1 MFFKPLFKAESIE
14 DKQNLIVFDTSWVSY
29 AALYAKAYNWMSFD
43 NKPSGHIY
51 GAVSKI
57 LAMFSAHGG
66 DLNST
71 ELIFAFDE
79 YPEDTYAIYPEYKG
93 YRVKN
98 FDPVPD
104 IKKLINLFN
113 NYTAGADKTEA
124 DHVIAS
130 IAKKYYSTHKV
141 CVVSAD
147 RDLWQILDL
156 NNVIITSRTKDSLGI
171 EAMEQKFGICKPQC
185 LALAKAIFG
194 DPSDNIPKLP
204 GRLSHK
210 IINRYVD
217 ESDGSPENFYEI
229 LKEAEMKPTL
239 KEILIA
245 GKDQVER
252 MFKITKIKLDI
263 DFELTKNTVDS
274 KEELL
279 KYLHSFGINKFDTR
293 IDCLFY

>member
-1 MFFKPLFKAESIE
+1 MFFKPLFKSESIE
-14 DKQNLIVFDTSWVSY
+14 DKYNLIVFDTSWVAY
-29 AALYAKAYNWMSFD
+29 AALLAKAYNWMSFD

-51 GAVSKI
+51 GAMSKI
-57 LAMFSAHGG
+57 LAMFSAYGG

-71 ELIFAFDE
+71 ELIFALDE
-79 YPEDTYAIYPEYKG
+79 YPEDTYALYPEYKG

-104 IKKLINLFN
+104 IKELIQLFN
-113 NYTAGADKTEA
+113 NYTANANKTEA

-130 IAKKYYSTHKV
+130 IAKKYHSTHKV
-141 CVVSAD
+141 TVVSAD

-156 NNVIITSRTKDSLGI
+156 NNITITSRTKDSLNV
-171 EAMEQKFGICKPQC
+171 EAMEQKFGICKPKC

-210 IINRYVD
+210 IINRYID

-229 LKEAEMKPTL
+229 LKEAEMASSL
-239 KEILIA
+239 KEILID
-245 GKDQVER
+245 GKSQVEL
-252 MFKITKIKLDI
+252 MFKITKIKLDV
-263 DFELTKNTVDS
+263 DFELTKNVVAS
-274 KEELL
+274 KDELL
-279 KYLHSFGINKFDTR
+279 KYLHGFGINKFDTR
-293 IDCLFY
+293 INCLFY

>member
-1 MFFKPLFKAESIE
+1 
-14 DKQNLIVFDTSWVSY
+14 
-29 AALYAKAYNWMSFD
+29 MSFEG
-43 NKPSGHIY
+43 KPSGHIY
-51 GAVSKI
+51 GAIAKI
-57 LAMFSAHGG
+57 LAMFSTYGG

-71 ELIFAFDE
+71 ELVFAFDE

-93 YRVKN
+93 HRVKN

-113 NYTAGADKTEA
+113 NYTAKADKTEA

-130 IAKKYYSTHKV
+130 IAKKYHNMHKV

-156 NNVIITSRTKDSLGI
+156 NNVTITSKIKDSLNI
-171 EAMEQKFGICKPQC
+171 DAMEQKFGIYKPQC
-185 LALAKAIFG
+185 LALVKAIFG

-229 LKEAEMKPTL
+229 LKEAEMNPKL
-239 KEILIA
+239 KEILID
-245 GKDQVER
+245 GKSQVEF
-252 MFKITKIKLDI
+252 MFKITKLKLDI
-263 DFELTKNTVDS
+263 DFELTKNTVDN
-274 KEELL
+274 KEELVE
-279 KYLHSFGINKFDTR
+279 YLHSFGINKFDTR
-293 IDCLFY
+293 INCLFY